1 MLENVQIKIKINLC
15 IPFWKPPIALTKIS
29 DLHWYL
35 HTEPNA
41 HVMKRIFLIS
51 AFLLSGYFSSDVM
64 ANHND
69 SVQVLKLKIE
79 TMEKQ
84 VQQLQAEIKTLRTT
98 DSSLSAELNAVKK
111 NTPAAQPRK
120 LVIDRRGTKQ
130 AYLQ

>member
-1 MLENVQIKIKINLC
+1 
-15 IPFWKPPIALTKIS
+15 
-29 DLHWYL
+29 
-35 HTEPNA
+35 
-41 HVMKRIFLIS
+41 MKRIFLIS
-51 AFLLSGYFSSDVM
+51 AFLLSGYFSADVM

-98 DSSLSAELNAVKK
+98 DSSLSAELQAVKK
-111 NTPAAQPRK
+111 STPGAQQRK

-130 AYLQ
+130 AYMQ